1 MDYMKGY
8 INRNRRR
15 RASRHRTKK
24 GRRRSRRSS
33 NSTGYYMGKSKYSS
47 LNGQKISAK
56 YIAVAAGLVA
66 ALVLVITGI
75 FVFQSFKGDDEQ
87 GQLARGNG
95 TEATVSPNATVM
107 ASPNAAV
114 TASPD
119 AAVTTSPDAAVT
131 NPPDVQASAVVTA
144 APTPK
149 DVTGAETTGT
159 QTANAESKGDEKTE
173 PQETMDP
180 NGIAAV
186 IAALPTINPQVVPT
200 PQPKP
205 RSKAVALTFDDGP
218 STVNTPKVLEL
229 LKKYNAHATFFI
241 LGTRASAG
249 AEVLKQEVAQG
260 CEIGNHSWDHT
271 NLAGLSMKKV
281 NKQYN
286 KTANLVK
293 RLVGYDITLLR
304 PPYGAISQKMRNKLK
319 HPMVLWNVDTLDWKY
334 KNTKKIMKQLKK
346 NVKDGDI
353 ILMHDIHPTTAEAL
367 KKVLPWLVKNDY
379 DILTVSE
386 LAARKGAKLTNGK
399 AYGGF
404 SG

>member
-33 NSTGYYMGKSKYSS
+33 SNSTSYYMGKSKYSN

-75 FVFQSFKGDDEQ
+75 FIFRSVKGDDGQ
-87 GQLARGNG
+87 GQQARDNG
-95 TEATVSPNATVM
+95 TQATVSPNATVM
-107 ASPNAAV
+107 ASPNATVMASPDAVV

-119 AAVTTSPDAAVT
+119 ATVTT
-131 NPPDVQASAVVTA
+131 
-144 APTPK
+144 
-149 DVTGAETTGT
+149 
-159 QTANAESKGDEKTE
+159 
-173 PQETMDP
+173 PQETLDP
-180 NGIAAV
+180 DGIATV
-186 IAALPTINPQVVPT
+186 IAALPTINPQVIPT

-218 STVNTPKVLEL
+218 STTNTPKVLEL
-229 LKKYNAHATFFI
+229 LKKYNAHATFFV
-241 LGTRASAG
+241 LGTRVSAG

-260 CEIGNHSWDHT
+260 CEIGNHSWNHT

-293 RLVGYDITLLR
+293 KLIGYDITILR

-319 HPMVLWNVDTLDWKY
+319 HPMILWNIDTLDWKY
-334 KNTKKIMKQLKK
+334 KNTKKILKQIKK

-386 LAARKGAKLTNGK
+386 LAARNGAKLTNGK

-404 SG
+404 GG

>member
-56 YIAVAAGLVA
+56 YLAVAAGLVA

-75 FVFQSFKGDDEQ
+75 FVFQSFKGDGER
-87 GQLARGNG
+87 GQLVHDND

-107 ASPNAAV
+107 V
-114 TASPD
+114 
-119 AAVTTSPDAAVT
+119 SPDAAVT

-144 APTPK
+144 APTPE
-149 DVTGAETTGT
+149 DVTGTETTGT
-159 QTANAESKGDEKTE
+159 PAVKAESKGDENTE

-180 NGIAAV
+180 EGIAAV
-186 IAALPTINPQVVPT
+186 IAALPTINPEVIPT

-218 STVNTPKVLEL
+218 STVNTPKVLKL

-241 LGTRASAG
+241 LGTRTSAG
-249 AEVLKQEVAQG
+249 EEVLKQEVAQG

-286 KTANLVK
+286 KTAKLVK
-293 RLVGYDITLLR
+293 KLIGYDITMLR

-319 HPMVLWNVDTLDWKY
+319 HPMILWNTDTLDWKY

-404 SG
+404 GG